1 MVKSVVKSFLPK
13 NTVAEK
19 RENARKTEIL
29 RAFGGRLMRRSH
41 APKCGA
47 IPASLHPEM
56 CKIFN
61 FCGFSVSGQICG
73 QNNLSVFFWKGKHS
87 KKAMF
92 TRTFLQCLQALSEFC
107 SLARSA
113 LLPAGASPP
122 PACSQSK
129 RVTVTL
135 HPDKYV
141 HAERAWTYYI
151 KTFIDCQYQAGISLW

>member
-1 MVKSVVKSFLPK
+1 MRFVM
-13 NTVAEK
+13 NTRYGRSDRIRTCGIDVPNVA
-19 RENARKTEIL
+19 RYQL
-29 RAFGGRLMRRSH
+29 RH
-41 APKCGA
+41 TPKCEKY
-47 IPASLHPEM
+47 S
-56 CKIFN
+56 IFRS
-61 FCGFSVSGQICG
+61 FSVSGQICG
-73 QNNLSVFFWKGKHS
+73 QNILSVFFWKGKHS